1 MSTATRLIGT
11 PIRRANYVKTILWV
25 LMALAFVSV
34 LVLLEYPY
42 MSHPNPG
49 RDRLF
54 SEKLALIPHVLTG
67 LIALVIGPVQFSV
80 RLRQRNLA
88 LHRILGKIYV
98 GSIVVSSFSSIII
111 GWHFG
116 EVRPYGFCE
125 TICQAGLWLLTT
137 LAAFITARNR
147 HIAAHRQWMIRSY
160 ALTFL
165 FVTSRLVAL
174 LPVVQQLSHAGFVI
188 YLFVLLIATVIL
200 PDFYFNWKELTVRR
214 T

>member
-1 MSTATRLIGT
+1 MSTMTPLTGT
-11 PIRRANYVKTILWV
+11 PIRRASYAKPTLWA
-25 LMALAFVSV
+25 LMALAFIYV
-34 LVLLEYPY
+34 LVIVCSYL
-42 MSHPNPG
+42 SHPNPG

-67 LIALVIGPVQFSV
+67 LIALVIGPLQFSA
-80 RLRQRNLA
+80 RLRQRNLP

-98 GSIVVSSFSSIII
+98 GSIGVSSLTSLII
-111 GWHFG
+111 GWNFG
-116 EVRPYGFCE
+116 RALPYGFCE
-125 TICQAGLWLLTT
+125 TVCQAGLWLLAT

-165 FVTSRLVAL
+165 FVTSRVAAP
-174 LPVVQQLSHAGFVI
+174 LPVFQQLSPAGFVI
-188 YLFVLLIATVIL
+188 YLFVLLIVTAIL
-200 PDFYFNWKELTVRR
+200 PDVYFNWRELTCRR